1 MVSRKTLSGRIF
13 DCANVVLL
21 TVVSLV
27 TLYPFLYVVFASLS
41 DGSQLETYMGMLWKP
56 LGFSTDAY
64 KMVLKTA
71 DVWVGYRNTLFYV
84 VVGTVINLILTS
96 LGAYVLSRKNFFW
109 NKLLM
114 PMTILT
120 MFFSGGLIPTF
131 IVMKGL
137 GLYDSMWA
145 ILLIS
150 GINTWNLM
158 IMKTNFAAIP
168 QSLEEAARID
178 GANEF
183 LILTRIVLPLSMP
196 VIAVMILYYGVGHWN
211 AWFHSMIYLRDR
223 SKFPLQLFLREILI
237 SSQTSDMMNAMD
249 VGASDAQRVTEA
261 VKYATIVVATVPI
274 LCVYPFLQK
283 YFVKGVMIGAV
294 KG

>member
-1 MVSRKTLSGRIF
+1 MVIRKTLGSRVF
-13 DCANVVLL
+13 DFINVAVLTL
-21 TVVSLV
+21 VSIV

-41 DGSQLETYMGMLWKP
+41 DGSQLETYMGMLWRP
-56 LGFSTDAY
+56 LGFSTSAY
-64 KMVLKTA
+64 SMVMKNA
-71 DVWVGYRNTLFYV
+71 DVWIGYRNTLFYV
-84 VVGTVINLILTS
+84 VVGTAINLVLTS
-96 LGAYVLSRKNFFW
+96 LGAYVLSRRNFFW
-109 NKLLM
+109 NKILT

-137 GLYDSMWA
+137 GLYDSMWSL
-145 ILLIS
+145 LLIS

-158 IMKTNFAAIP
+158 IMKTNFASIP

-211 AWFHSMIYLRDR
+211 AWFNSMIYLRDR

-283 YFVKGVMIGAV
+283 YFVKGVMVGAV

>member
-1 MVSRKTLSGRIF
+1 MVIRKTLSSKIF
-13 DCANVVLL
+13 DCVNIALL
-21 TVVSLV
+21 ALVSIV

-41 DGSQLETYMGMLWKP
+41 DGSQLETYMGMLWRP

-64 KMVLKTA
+64 KMVLQTA
-71 DVWVGYRNTLFYV
+71 DVWIGYRNTLFYV
-84 VVGTVINLILTS
+84 VVGTVLNLILTS

-145 ILLIS
+145 ILLIG

-158 IMKTNFAAIP
+158 IMKTNFASIP
-168 QSLEEAARID
+168 ESLEEAARID

-183 LILTRIVLPLSMP
+183 LILTRIVLPLSLP
-196 VIAVMILYYGVGHWN
+196 VIAVMVLYYGVGHWN
-211 AWFHSMIYLRDR
+211 AWFNSMIYLRDR
-223 SKFPLQLFLREILI
+223 NKFPLQLFLREILI

-283 YFVKGVMIGAV
+283 YFVKGVMVGAV